1 MPKDSN
7 SDSSCSGAGLFVV
20 DILRPHRIL
29 RISREQSVRIALCTL
44 SRGIDSGAR
53 GTMPASF
60 KICLFVLSGIVAAVL
75 ATHAHGQSVPPAEK
89 IVVSYPSKSITNFP
103 ILETA
108 RQKGF
113 FQREGLHV
121 SLVYIRGGLD
131 IQTLLTN
138 DADFAMGSTTA
149 VTAFVAG
156 APLRIVLSYN
166 AHVDQG
172 LYAQAKYRRIADL
185 KGQPIGSLNPG
196 GLVDTMVR
204 RILIKNGVQPER
216 DVNLLAMGGTP
227 ERFAAL
233 RAGAIAATMLSSPFN
248 FLADKEG
255 FSKLATTRDYVDVP
269 GTAVVV
275 NAEKVKKQPNT
286 VKRFIR
292 ASLRSMNYIRDNR
305 ADTTQ
310 LLAREFSMDQETA
323 ALAYKQLLDLLSP
336 DGRNRVSGY
345 QLLVDF
351 ARAAQKIDRPINAAQ
366 LIDETLLDEVM
377 REGGI
382 SK

>member
-1 MPKDSN
+1 MRIWSIVQ
-7 SDSSCSGAGLFVV
+7 CC
-20 DILRPHRIL
+20 IL
-29 RISREQSVRIALCTL
+29 
-44 SRGIDSGAR
+44 
-53 GTMPASF
+53 AS
-60 KICLFVLSGIVAAVL
+60 LAAVD
-75 ATHAHGQSVPPAEK
+75 AQGQSAAPPEK

-113 FQREGLHV
+113 FQRENLQV

-131 IQTLLTN
+131 IKTLLTN

-172 LYAQAKYRRIADL
+172 LYAQSKYRRVADL

-204 RILIKNGVQPER
+204 RILLKNGLQPER

-255 FSKLATTRDYVDVP
+255 FSKLASTREYVDVP

-275 NAEKVKKQPNT
+275 AADKIKKQPNT
-286 VKRFIR
+286 IKRFMR
-292 ASLRSMNYIRDNR
+292 ASLRAMKHIRDNR
-305 ADTTQ
+305 TETTQ
-310 LLAREFSMDQETA
+310 LIAREFSMDQDVA
-323 ALAYKQLLDLLSP
+323 SLAYKQLLELLSP

-345 QLLVDF
+345 QLLVDL
-351 ARAAQKIDRPINAAQ
+351 ARAAQKIERPINAAQ
-366 LIDETLLDEVM
+366 LIDETLLDELM
-377 REGGI
+377 REGEI
-382 SK
+382 AK